1 MKASVGGMREE
12 VLNVQLAM
20 VLAPQGLVALPE
32 QRLPDALPDVLV
44 VFNGLRLGL
53 EGKVADQPQAERL
66 VWQQA
71 RERVDKG
78 IAHLALALLYP
89 PELRHVALPQL
100 PDALKRSRLR
110 FSVCEPFAERAQ
122 WQEGDL
128 QVLTATLQLAYQ
140 RLASEDEVTKAV
152 DILRDGVTELS
163 REFLSAGVSAERVA
177 KPLGIDPTSIASAD
191 EARRNAVTQIAALV
205 LLNALLF

>member
-20 VLAPQGLVALPE
+20 VLASQGLVALPE

-110 FSVCEPFAERAQ
+110 FSVCEPFAERA
-122 WQEGDL
+122 
-128 QVLTATLQLAYQ
+128 
-140 RLASEDEVTKAV
+140 
-152 DILRDGVTELS
+152 
-163 REFLSAGVSAERVA
+163 
-177 KPLGIDPTSIASAD
+177 
-191 EARRNAVTQIAALV
+191 
-205 LLNALLF
+205 